1 MIFFQDLCGFY
12 TYHYTY
18 SIYIMTGNIA
28 MIDLLKHIFVKQYSI
43 WVMFI

>member
-1 MIFFQDLCGFY
+1 
-12 TYHYTY
+12 
-18 SIYIMTGNIA
+18 MTGNIA